1 MHKVINYLEPFLI
14 ESNILPMNEKKRKKT
29 GIARLL
35 EIAGRRRGLLFVSG
49 FLAVVHAVLS
59 LVPYILMFYIIR
71 ELTKETVDF
80 TLTRTYIVY
89 AVIAAIISMA
99 LLFLSGILSHIAAFN
114 ILYELRKFIA
124 EKVGK
129 MPMGYLN
136 NHNSGALKKILSD
149 DVERIESFIA
159 HQIPD
164 FVKGIALP
172 IITIVY
178 LFSQDWRLAA
188 ISFVPLLV
196 LAIMLPKMYGGR
208 NKQLIK
214 DYHQSLED
222 MNAGIVEY
230 VRAMPVMKIFGQ
242 SAETF
247 DKYGNTVKCFNNF
260 VAEWVKS
267 STPGFAVFMSFTS
280 NAMLPVLALG
290 LYLYFQNGVTLA
302 TLLLFLILGTGYIKP
317 LFVLS
322 NMGMQLSII
331 NRGVEQI
338 DELLGQNDLEENTVI
353 QKPENYNIEFQD
365 VSFAYQDKNWV
376 LNNINFEIKEKTITA
391 LVGPSGAGKST
402 VGQLLSRFWDVNN
415 GGIYIGGKDIREY
428 PTEQLMQMVSF
439 VFQDS
444 FMFQQSMYD
453 NIKMGMNKTREEV
466 EKAAKAAQIH
476 DLILSLPNG
485 YDTLFGQSGVHLSGG
500 EQQRF
505 QLARAILKDAPILIL
520 DEATAFADPENEYKI
535 QQAFRELIKD
545 KTVLIIAHRLST
557 ITDADQILLFDKGKL
572 SAKGKHNELLVQ
584 SELYQ
589 RMWNA
594 HIRAKEFVI

>member
-1 MHKVINYLEPFLI
+1 
-14 ESNILPMNEKKRKKT
+14 MNEKQRKQT

-35 EIAGRRRGLLFVSG
+35 EIAGRRKGLLFVSG
-49 FLAVVHAVLS
+49 FLAIVHAVLS
-59 LVPYILMFYIIR
+59 LVPYVLVFYIIR

-80 TLTRTYIVY
+80 ILARTYIIY
-89 AVIAAIISMA
+89 AVIAAIVSMSI
-99 LLFLSGILSHIAAFN
+99 LFLSGILSHIAAFN
-114 ILYELRKFIA
+114 ILFELRKFIA
-124 EKVGK
+124 DKVGK
-129 MPMGYLN
+129 LPMGYLTN
-136 NHNSGALKKILSD
+136 RNSGALKKILSD

-164 FVKGIALP
+164 FVKGITLP
-172 IITIVY
+172 IITIVF
-178 LFSQDWRLAA
+178 LFTQDWRLAA
-188 ISFVPLLV
+188 ISFVPLVV

-247 DKYGNTVKCFNNF
+247 DKYGNTVKRFNNF

-267 STPGFAVFMSFTS
+267 STPGFAIFMSFTS

-317 LFVLS
+317 LFALS

-338 DELLGQNDLEENTVI
+338 DELLGQEDL
-353 QKPENYNIEFQD
+353 PESEKIRQPKNFNIGFQD
-365 VSFAYQDKNWV
+365 VSFAYQDKNRV
-376 LNNINFEIKEKTITA
+376 LSNINFEIKEKTITA

-402 VGQLLSRFWDVNN
+402 VGQLLSRFWDVNE
-415 GGIYIGGKDIREY
+415 GEIYIGGIDIRNY

-444 FMFQQSMYD
+444 FMFQQNMYE
-453 NIKMGMNKTREEV
+453 NIRMGMDKTREEV
-466 EKAAKAAQIH
+466 EHAAKVAQIH
-476 DLILSLPNG
+476 DFILGLPDG
-485 YDTLFGQSGVHLSGG
+485 YNTLFGQSGMHLSGG

-520 DEATAFADPENEYKI
+520 DEATAFADPENEHKI
-535 QQAFRELIKD
+535 QQAFSELIRD

-557 ITDADQILLFDKGKL
+557 ITDADQILVFDKGQL
-572 SAKGKHNELLVQ
+572 SAKGKHRELLEQ
-584 SELYQ
+584 SELYG